1 MIIVSAIPVRTLDS
15 RLRGNDERVSCHTH
29 SRHARESGHPGEFV
43 DETMIKAAYKQ
54 EQENSHEQ

>member
-29 SRHARESGHPGEFV
+29 SRHARESGHPGECV
-43 DETMIKAAYKQ
+43 DETMIKATARVSDRP
-54 EQENSHEQ
+54 E